1 MNTEKEYIQINKKNK
16 SLNYIDIDILTQYTT
31 EQGKILP
38 RRVTGLTTKKQKEM
52 TKQIKRAR
60 ILSLVPFVNI

>member
-1 MNTEKEYIQINKKNK
+1 MSIHSKGT
-16 SLNYIDIDILTQYTT
+16 SLSYMDIDILTQYTT

-38 RRVTGLTTKKQKEM
+38 KRGTVLTTKKQRKI

-60 ILSLVPFVNI
+60 ILSFMPFINK